1 MQWYTPLLP
10 ALGGQKPADR
20 SEFEASLAHIVSQG
34 YIVRHRGESERA
46 SQRGGGREKER
57 QRVEGRR
64 TEDMWATQWKMLA

>member
-10 ALGGQKPADR
+10 ALGGQKPADH

-57 QRVEGRR
+57 
-64 TEDMWATQWKMLA
+64 